1 MGKRGHGHAPQQ
13 QQIVFDSDSADD
25 GTPHSEPAAAAAK
38 ACTGSDWKLQF
49 ASFGSGSSGNCSYL
63 GTSDGGVL
71 IDAGVD
77 PDHVFESLR
86 RNGVTP
92 SMIKGI
98 VLTHDHA
105 DHIRYAYTIVRRY
118 KHLRIYCTP
127 RLMSGVLRHR
137 CISRRIKEYQENV
150 FKEIPFK
157 LGEFTFTAFEVSHD
171 ATDNMGFMIEAEG
184 KRFVVANRVLMKLFV
199 TRAFRNDPEV
209 LALVRST
216 IVPTM
221 VDGSFPAKNILPSTA
236 RAFFN
241 ARLLPGDTPEKLL
254 KYVKELL
261 ADLPVEVE
269 LLYAGEESFTTSRK
283 TPMYRLLRSTLEEL
297 YPQLPCIPTLM
308 TMSSDARHYSDLSD
322 CILRFAPLTLGK
334 EGGGGTHGPD
344 EFVSEPSLGLAA
356 EFYQALI
363 RKL

>member
-1 MGKRGHGHAPQQ
+1 MGKRGHGQAPQQ

-184 KRFVVANRVLMKLFV
+184 KRFVVATDMGYITDRAEHYMSQAQFLMIESNYDSDMLNSGRYPEYLKNRVRGPKGHLDNVMAADFV
-199 TRAFRNDPEV
+199 ASHLTSE
-209 LALVRST
+209 
-216 IVPTM
+216 
-221 VDGSFPAKNILPSTA
+221 
-236 RAFFN
+236 
-241 ARLLPGDTPEKLL
+241 L
-254 KYVKELL
+254 KYVFLCHLSNNNNTPEIAVRTMTEALTE
-261 ADLPVEVE
+261 AGVTVGDASNSVEQRSRQVQVYALPR
-269 LLYAGEESFTTSRK
+269 YDTS
-283 TPMYRLLRSTLEEL
+283 TW
-297 YPQLPCIPTLM
+297 
-308 TMSSDARHYSDLSD
+308 
-322 CILRFAPLTLGK
+322 
-334 EGGGGTHGPD
+334 
-344 EFVSEPSLGLAA
+344 FVL
-356 EFYQALI
+356 
-363 RKL
+363 

>member
-1 MGKRGHGHAPQQ
+1 MGKRGHGQAPQQ

-184 KRFVVANRVLMKLFV
+184 KRFVVATDMGYITDRAEHYMSQAQFLMIESNYDSDMLNSGRYPEYLKNRVRGPKGHLDNVMAADFV
-199 TRAFRNDPEV
+199 AGHLTSE
-209 LALVRST
+209 
-216 IVPTM
+216 
-221 VDGSFPAKNILPSTA
+221 
-236 RAFFN
+236 
-241 ARLLPGDTPEKLL
+241 L
-254 KYVKELL
+254 KYVFLCHLSNDNNTPEIAVHTMTEALTE
-261 ADLPVEVE
+261 AGVTVGDASNSVEQRSRQVQVYALPR
-269 LLYAGEESFTTSRK
+269 YDTS
-283 TPMYRLLRSTLEEL
+283 TW
-297 YPQLPCIPTLM
+297 
-308 TMSSDARHYSDLSD
+308 
-322 CILRFAPLTLGK
+322 
-334 EGGGGTHGPD
+334 
-344 EFVSEPSLGLAA
+344 FVL
-356 EFYQALI
+356 
-363 RKL
+363 